1 MAFELNA
8 NKLIINPFYSRILSV
23 WLKLMLKVVDR
34 TCYICRFEKNIKQCC
49 LPRCSVQRHLFMSC
63 STKSL
68 EMTVYVIRG
77 SKPSDRVDYITGFA
91 TVCQFPNQCWKKK
104 CVSKF
109 AQCCCID
116 IVVLRLVR
124 WCYGFDV
131 WLWLTIK
138 LKEVV
143 FSPISRWMHYEGQWF
158 YSDNVKTSKPRTNRI
173 MFTLFR

>member
-8 NKLIINPFYSRILSV
+8 NKLIINPFNSRILSV

-68 EMTVYVIRG
+68 EMTVFLICG
-77 SKPSDRVDYITGFA
+77 SKPSDRMDFMTGFA
-91 TVCQFPNQCWKKK
+91 TVCKFPNQWKKYV
-104 CVSKF
+104 CKF
-109 AQCCCID
+109 AQCCCSD
-116 IVVLRLVR
+116 LVVLRLVR
-124 WCYGFDV
+124 WGYGFDL

-138 LKEVV
+138 LKKIV
-143 FSPISRWMHYEGQWF
+143 FSPINRWMHYESQ
-158 YSDNVKTSKPRTNRI
+158 
-173 MFTLFR
+173 